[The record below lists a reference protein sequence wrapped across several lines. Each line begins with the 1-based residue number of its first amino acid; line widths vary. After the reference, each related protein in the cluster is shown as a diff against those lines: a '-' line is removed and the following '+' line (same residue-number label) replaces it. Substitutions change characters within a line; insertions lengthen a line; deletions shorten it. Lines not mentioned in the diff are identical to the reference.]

1 MPILETSLILD
12 RKCLLIPV
20 HEGNNQAH
28 KTYFTSPSPMRCPTG
43 LSHEI
48 GPFSCRGPLC
58 LREWMRA
65 RREAS
70 RTFLPFFSILND
82 GNQRIAGSRLW
93 VPLLGL
99 KTGKHAS
106 CQHRFHRTLLVV
118 SFVSV
123 SKVLPDF
130 FISLLHLATLPF
142 WQAHQSISLL
152 GLNLVSGVRKPKG
165 PLHVQAR
172 VSQFKTFVTLQTS
185 P

>member
-1 MPILETSLILD
+1 MPTLETSLILD
-12 RKCLLIPV
+12 KKCLLIPV

-65 RREAS
+65 RQEAS

-130 FISLLHLATLPF
+130 LSHSCIWRHCHFGKLTRAFPCWGSTLR
-142 WQAHQSISLL
+142 QASGNPKALCMYR
-152 GLNLVSGVRKPKG
+152 LVSHNLKP
-165 PLHVQAR
+165 L
-172 VSQFKTFVTLQTS
+172 
-185 P
+185 